1 MTMKELERHNFLTW
15 CRDADAKEFED
26 AKGKNHEV
34 WDRLYS
40 EYSNEIEVINRTK
53 QPYESVVQHEIGM
66 QKFDLSLEISI

>member
-26 AKGKNHEV
+26 ANGKNHEV
-34 WDRLYS
+34 WDTLYG

-53 QPYESVVQHEIGM
+53 QLCESVSQHETGI
-66 QKFDLSLEISI
+66 QKFDLSLKISI

>member
-26 AKGKNHEV
+26 TKGKNHEV
-34 WDRLYS
+34 WDRLYG

-53 QPYESVVQHEIGM
+53 QLCKSVSQHETGI
-66 QKFDLSLEISI
+66 QKFDLSLKISI